1 MATLAAAQGLTELIV
16 PRANA
21 SEAAALEGVTV
32 IGVDSLRE
40 ALAHLRGI
48 KTVPA
53 ATARSTVAEAVGP
66 DLAEVR
72 GHAAAKRALE
82 IAAAG
87 GHNLVL
93 IGPPGSGKTM
103 LARRLPGLLPPL
115 SREES
120 ITVTKIQSIA
130 GDSLPDGLVLDRPF
144 RNPHTDTSTAGLVG
158 GTGSAKPG
166 EVTLAHC
173 GVLFLDELP
182 EFRRDS
188 LEALR
193 QPIEDGRVTIVR
205 ARRALHL
212 SSALPT
218 ARGDEPLPCGF
229 LGDPRHECRCTPF
242 DDRALSRA
250 HLGPAARSRRP
261 ARRGARADPRR
272 AAPGDA
278 ARRAPPSPSASPP
291 RASSNA
297 CASVAAPRPPAERRD
312 DASAS

>member
-1 MATLAAAQGLTELIV
+1 M

-21 SEAAALEGVTV
+21 SEAAALEGVD
-32 IGVDSLRE
+32 GDRRRLAPRRRSLTCAASR
-40 ALAHLRGI
+40 RCR
-48 KTVPA
+48 A

-130 GDSLPDGLVLDRPF
+130 GDSLPDGLVLTRPF
-144 RNPHTDTSTAGLVG
+144 RNPHTDTSTAGLIG

-182 EFRRDS
+182 EFRRDT

-205 ARRALHL
+205 AG
-212 SSALPT
+212 
-218 ARGDEPLPCGF
+218 ARFTYPARFQLLAAMNPCKCGF
-229 LGDPRHECRCTPF
+229 LGDPRHECRCTPA
-242 DDRALSRA
+242 RSSAIARGSRA
-250 HLGPAARSRRP
+250 RCSTASTSTSRCPRSRSTSSTSS
-261 ARRGARADPRR
+261 
-272 AAPGDA
+272 A
-278 ARRAPPSPSASPP
+278 ARRAPPSPSEWRP
-291 RASSNA
+291 RARSSD
-297 CASVAAPRPPAERRD
+297 CASAAAARLR
-312 DASAS
+312 